1 MGDEEEGALLSDGDE
16 PVPDLVCVNPIT
28 KELKVITTDNEY
40 DYESSSSESESD
52 SDSESDVE
60 ADSELDSLSE
70 LGYEIEDILPTPKD
84 DEKTSSHA
92 AAAAATSRSA
102 PSAPCA
108 PFPPPQV
115 RRRQADDRQADRQ
128 TT

>member
-1 MGDEEEGALLSDGDE
+1 MGEEEGALLSDGDE

-28 KELKVITTDNEY
+28 KELKVITTDNE
-40 DYESSSSESESD
+40 YESSSSESESD

>member
-1 MGDEEEGALLSDGDE
+1 MGEEEGALLSDGDE
-16 PVPDLVCVNPIT
+16 PVSDLVWKNPMI
-28 KELKVITTDNEY
+28 KEMKVITTDNEC
-40 DYESSSSESESD
+40 ESSSSESESD

-108 PFPPPQV
+108 PFPPSQV
-115 RRRQADDRQADRQ
+115 GRRQADDRQADRQ

>member
-16 PVPDLVCVNPIT
+16 PVPDLVRVNSIT
-28 KELKVITTDNEY
+28 KEIKVITTDNEY
-40 DYESSSSESESD
+40 ESSSSESESDSD

-108 PFPPPQV
+108 PFPPSQV

>member
-1 MGDEEEGALLSDGDE
+1 MGEEEGALLSDGDE

-28 KELKVITTDNEY
+28 KEIKVITTDNEY
-40 DYESSSSESESD
+40 ESSSSESESDSD

-92 AAAAATSRSA
+92 AAATSRSA

-108 PFPPPQV
+108 PFPPSQV

>member
-16 PVPDLVCVNPIT
+16 PVPDLVCVNPMT
-28 KELKVITTDNEY
+28 KEIKVITTDNE
-40 DYESSSSESESD
+40 YESSSSESESD

-108 PFPPPQV
+108 PFPPSQV